1 MSTIHIMKQF
11 IIFILPFLFTQC
23 FVLNEAG
30 LNINDDIKG
39 KEAKKM
45 ISDSILEAEVSALN
59 LWLSQNGMK
68 GGASAIVSLV
78 AINGILAQK
87 LYPYIAKIEDGAYY
101 KSISVLQ
108 CSEDI
113 KSKGALSLGLSFSEL
128 PVSGLGGPLRD
139 AYLLP
144 EFASCN
150 LKKTGSLIGVPRVID
165 L

>member
-1 MSTIHIMKQF
+1 MNIFNFMKQF
-11 IIFILPFLFTQC
+11 IILLLPFLFTQC

-39 KEAKKM
+39 KEAKKL
-45 ISDSILEAEVSALN
+45 ISDSISEAEVSALN

-68 GGASAIVSLV
+68 GGASAIASLV
-78 AINGILAQK
+78 VINGVLAQQ

-101 KSISVLQ
+101 TSISVLQ
-108 CSEDI
+108 CTEDI

-128 PVSGLGGPLRD
+128 PVLGLGGPLRD
-139 AYLLP
+139 AYLLS
-144 EFASCN
+144 EFSSCKLN
-150 LKKTGSLIGVPRVID
+150 KTGSLIGVPRVID